1 MTSRDTAS
9 TIPDG
14 ERAAAAI
21 AIQNTMSR
29 HEYLHAAGENLQ
41 DLELN
46 WVSQTGAFA
55 PTATFG
61 SPQWVMVGMD
71 SIRAAYGEG
80 RRGGMAKGLE
90 DLSAIDPTVSNTPE
104 NFGAGA
110 EWVMHTSTT
119 PIIEVADDG
128 RSAQGVWYSPGI
140 SVLPVFQEGKI
151 HLRSVWFHE
160 KYGGDFVKED
170 GRWRIWHLQMAYDF
184 IPDLPQELLASLTG
198 QLGDLALRR
207 PLQAEPL
214 LKKIEMPGI
223 VEPDY
228 VYPPYSPRRAAVIWP
243 KLPVPYRTWGDSG
256 YSNANTAL
264 DYPDF

>member
-1 MTSRDTAS
+1 MTKEGFFTPIS
-9 TIPDG
+9 DG
-14 ERAAAAI
+14 ERAAATI

-29 HEYLHAAGENLQ
+29 HEYLHAAGENVQ
-41 DLELN
+41 DLEAN
-46 WVSQTGAFA
+46 WVRADGRFA
-55 PTATFG
+55 DTATFG
-61 SPQWVMVGMD
+61 SPQWVMVGMGA
-71 SIRAAYGEG
+71 IRAAYGEG
-80 RRGGMAKGLE
+80 RRGGMAKALE
-90 DLSAIDPTVSNTPE
+90 DLAAIDPTVSDTPE
-104 NFGAGA
+104 SFGAGA

-128 RSAQGVWYSPGI
+128 KSAQGVWYSPGI
-140 SVLPVFQEGKI
+140 SVLPVFQDGKI

-184 IPDLPQELLASLTG
+184 IPDLPQELLAPLTE
-198 QLGDLALRR
+198 QLGELALRR
-207 PLQAEPL
+207 PLEQAPL

-243 KLPVPYRTWGDSG
+243 KLPTPYRTWGDSG
-256 YSNANTAL
+256 YDNANTAL
-264 DYPDF
+264 DYPAF